1 MSLQDA
7 LMELMRTTVT
17 GNVESVTKYEIDAE
31 SKGGSIWVTKPNTG
45 KNPNV
50 LGSEIIK
57 IKMPFDMFEQLK
69 AKQAAGEFIFP
80 TVMEILCDID
90 MGGQNRA
97 VLSAVSIRK
106 YIPETD
112 IETSD
117 KKPDIETSD
126 KKSDVLETNTKPLDK
141 KPGLNESKPNQA

>member
-1 MSLQDA
+1 MSIDA
-7 LMELMRTTVT
+7 LMEQMRTTVI
-17 GNVESVTKYEIDAE
+17 GNVESVTKYEIDAG

-50 LGSEIIK
+50 LGNEIIK

-69 AKQAAGEFIFP
+69 AKQESGELIFP

-106 YIPETD
+106 YIPESNN
-112 IETSD
+112 EN
-117 KKPDIETSD
+117 PG
-126 KKSDVLETNTKPLDK
+126 KSNDK